1 MYDHHIKKIEKKK
14 TNQKKKTIVLCVCMA
29 VKMMRKCPNG
39 WSWWRLGKY
48 PFLEQPWIS
57 GSLVV
62 FFFRPISDMK
72 L

>member
-1 MYDHHIKKIEKKK
+1 
-14 TNQKKKTIVLCVCMA
+14 MA
-29 VKMMRKCPNG
+29 VKMMRRKCPNG

-57 GSLVV
+57 GSFGSVL
-62 FFFRPISDMK
+62 FQTLSPNIK